1 MHTPASLAI
10 NLIGEVLGQLFGP
23 LSLPI
28 DEPHLDRNTLTADS
42 AASALSGNGRAAA
55 LVTAAGLDG
64 ADFTGDEYAGLLAV
78 LEAAV
83 AMVERYELTAG

>member
-10 NLIGEVLGQLFGP
+10 NLLGEVLGQLFGP
-23 LSLPI
+23 LSLPG
-28 DEPHLDRNTLTADS
+28 DEPFLDRNRLTPGS
-42 AASALSGNGRAAA
+42 ATSALVGNSRAAL

-64 ADFTGDEYAGLLAV
+64 SDFTSDDYAGLLSV

-83 AMVERYELTAG
+83 ALVERYELAAG

>member
-10 NLIGEVLGQLFGP
+10 NLLGEVLGQLFGP
-23 LSLPI
+23 LSLPS
-28 DEPHLDRNTLTADS
+28 DEPFIDLNTLTAES
-42 AASALSGNGRAAA
+42 AASALGGNSRAAA

-64 ADFTGDEYAGLLAV
+64 TDFTGEDYAGVLLV

-83 AMVERYELTAG
+83 ALVERYELTAG